1 MKFKLNGTA
10 VDADKASADTPLLYV
25 LRNDMQLN
33 GPKYGCGLGQ
43 CGACAVLID
52 GKVAR
57 SCSVPLSVVNGKQ
70 VTTLE
75 GLSPEATRQAQAQV
89 AYDPLFKDLGDASL
103 QTQSEAATQALVL
116 HPVQQAF
123 IDTQAAQCGYCVN
136 GMIMAL
142 VALFDK
148 RPQASDEEIK
158 KQLAHHLCR
167 CGTHLEILDAAAR
180 ARDLIAQGRH
190 VHSAV
195 AVVQGACATHGQAAC
210 SKELV

>member
-1 MKFKLNGTA
+1 MKFKLNGKM
-10 VDADKASADTPLLYV
+10 VDANKASGDTPLLYV

-57 SCSVPLSVVNGKQ
+57 SCSVPLSVVQGKE

-75 GLSPEATRQAQAQV
+75 GLSPAATQQAQAGV
-89 AYDPLFKDLGDASL
+89 AQEPQFKDMQDASFAVKAPV
-103 QTQSEAATQALVL
+103 TAAPIKL

-136 GMIMAL
+136 GMIMSL
-142 VALFDK
+142 TALFDK
-148 RPQASDEEIK
+148 RPNASNDEIK

-167 CGTHLEILDAAAR
+167 CGTHLEILDAAYR
-180 ARDLIAQGRH
+180 ARTLIAQG
-190 VHSAV
+190 HSVKA
-195 AVVQGACATHGQAAC
+195 AAATVQAAC
-210 SKELV
+210 EQPTCAKELA